1 MNARAKDCS
10 SVYTDIAR
18 AYAEQ
23 VVTGEILLA
32 RELARADVFLDLV
45 DCADPIQ
52 RLIGQHRLG
61 RPGVRALKSSRLQCA
76 QHCACLSAS
85 VYGQPTQMPISEDCP
100 LGQPTNPYGCCS
112 FSTIDMIRSAPLG
125 MMV

>member
-1 MNARAKDCS
+1 MATRMNARAKDCS

-52 RLIGQHRLG
+52 RLIGQ
-61 RPGVRALKSSRLQCA
+61 
-76 QHCACLSAS
+76 LSLIA
-85 VYGQPTQMPISEDCP
+85 T
-100 LGQPTNPYGCCS
+100 L
-112 FSTIDMIRSAPLG
+112 APLRDRMIG
-125 MMV
+125 ASQ

>member
-1 MNARAKDCS
+1 MNARAKDRS

-32 RELARADVFLDLV
+32 RELARADAFLDLV

-61 RPGVRALKSSRLQCA
+61 RPGARALKNSRPARGSVVPKPAA
-76 QHCACLSAS
+76 QAAAD
-85 VYGQPTQMPISEDCP
+85 ERAR
-100 LGQPTNPYGCCS
+100 LGAAKYRPAMDAPWPGCG
-112 FSTIDMIRSAPLG
+112 R
-125 MMV
+125 